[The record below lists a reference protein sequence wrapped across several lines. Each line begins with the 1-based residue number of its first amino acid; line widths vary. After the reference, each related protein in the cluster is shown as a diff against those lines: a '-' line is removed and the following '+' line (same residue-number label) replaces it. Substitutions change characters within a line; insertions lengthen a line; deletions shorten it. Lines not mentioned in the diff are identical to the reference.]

1 MEKNSISIKV
11 IFDKNTYSIS
21 NDSPNFDDII
31 KFVINNPYFELDKI
45 KIECSEDNFDDETF
59 KTALVESLTEIKDK
73 VKIEKEKY
81 DNLLKAIIE

>member
-31 KFVINNPYFELDKI
+31 KFVIENPDFELDKL
-45 KIECSEDNFDDETF
+45 KIECSEENFDDETF
-59 KTALVESLTEIKDK
+59 KAALIESLTEIKDK
-73 VKIEKEKY
+73 LKIEKEKY
-81 DNLLKAIIE
+81 DNLLKAINE